1 MPTALRRRGA
11 LRARYYS
18 RRRIHNLM
26 LHIIAALL
34 ANRAAPP
41 ANRSAAQLVLLVLL
55 RGPVELGL
63 FFLGGVVVMDGDFL
77 AELGVNVLL

>member
-1 MPTALRRRGA
+1 
-11 LRARYYS
+11 
-18 RRRIHNLM
+18 M

-34 ANRAAPP
+34 ANRAAPL
-41 ANRSAAQLVLLVLL
+41 ANGSAAQLLLLVLL

-63 FFLGGVVVMDGDFL
+63 FFLGGVVVVNGDFL